1 MQVVAGWLVAFRK
14 DDGGFG
20 AVEYTA
26 ATECDDE
33 VALVFP
39 DEPDA
44 VFTFA
49 DVGFWTDFAVGDF
62 DERVDVHDELLED
75 AAFFKGP
82 GRDEDAAVAAEAEYF
97 FAEFADASITE
108 TDRNRLGVI
117 PEHGVLL
124 IR

>member
-14 DDGGFG
+14 DGGGFG

-49 DVGFWTDFAVGDF
+49 DVGVWTDFAVGDF
-62 DERVDVHDELLED
+62 DERVDVHDELL
-75 AAFFKGP
+75 
-82 GRDEDAAVAAEAEYF
+82 EDAAVAAEAEYF

>member
-14 DDGGFG
+14 DGGGFG

-49 DVGFWTDFAVGDF
+49 DVGVWTDFAVGDF
-62 DERVDVHDELLED
+62 DERPDDPPLNHH
-75 AAFFKGP
+75 P
-82 GRDEDAAVAAEAEYF
+82 
-97 FAEFADASITE
+97 
-108 TDRNRLGVI
+108 RLHNPWSARG
-117 PEHGVLL
+117 
-124 IR
+124 